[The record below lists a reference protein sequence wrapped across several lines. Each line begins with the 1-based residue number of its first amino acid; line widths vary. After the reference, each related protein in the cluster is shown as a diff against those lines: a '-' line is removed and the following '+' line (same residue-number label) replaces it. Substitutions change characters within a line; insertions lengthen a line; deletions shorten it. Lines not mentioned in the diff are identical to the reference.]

1 MEITEYLKTLEEYAP
16 LYLSKAFVEKGAHDN
31 SGIIIKA
38 SDEVTKAVF
47 SLDLSEKA
55 IELARNVKAD
65 LIVTH
70 HPAIYYPIS
79 EIGVS
84 DDTKCLLEAAKNGIS
99 VISMHL
105 NLDIA
110 NGGIDESLAEALGAK
125 SCTCIA
131 EICPSYGYGREFCV
145 DFDGFDEFVKEAAK
159 KLSAKNYLTYK
170 THEYTKKVASFCGG
184 GASDAA
190 EYGGDADTVVTSDMP
205 HHVVKKLVESGKNVL
220 VLTHYASE
228 FYGFKKFY
236 EKLSGVIPSEILTE
250 EIYL

>member
-1 MEITEYLKTLEEYAP
+1 MKITEYLKTLEEYAP
-16 LYLSKAFVEKGAHDN
+16 LYLSKAFIEKGARDN

-47 SLDLSEKA
+47 SLDLSKKA
-55 IELARNVKAD
+55 IELAKNTKAD

-110 NGGIDESLAEALGAK
+110 GNGIDESLAKALGAK
-125 SCTCIA
+125 SCACIA
-131 EICPSYGYGREFCV
+131 EICPPYGYGREFDV
-145 DFDGFDEFVKEAAK
+145 DFNGFDEFVKAAVK
-159 KLSAKNYLTYK
+159 KLSAKNYLTDK
-170 THEYTKKVASFCGG
+170 THDDIKKVASFCGG
-184 GASDAA
+184 GSSDAA
-190 EYGGDADTVVTSDMP
+190 EYVGNADTIVTSDMP
-205 HHVVKKLVESGKNVL
+205 HHVVKKLVESGKNIL

-236 EKLSGVIPSEILTE
+236 ENFSSVIPSEILTE